1 MSTWSS
7 NKVTYTFC
15 YFHVQSNISDQQYYL
30 LVSGRAEVF
39 STLTCSF
46 VDICKSLLSGNFVG
60 RRDSILLNTK
70 YFGIYVPDNNVL
82 HIIDNKYIIW

>member
-7 NKVTYTFC
+7 NKVIYKFYC
-15 YFHVQSNISDQQYYL
+15 FNVQSNINDQQYYP

-39 STLTCSF
+39 STLICSF
-46 VDICKSLLSGNFVG
+46 VGICKSLLSGNFVG
-60 RRDSILLNTK
+60 RRDSVLLNTK

-82 HIIDNKYIIW
+82 HIIDKRYVIW